1 MADSR
6 FRGTWLIGLFALMV
20 AFCFASGAR
29 GEAESYQEQLKRQ
42 SERWAAEEREE
53 QHLKAEWQKRHA
65 EARQAVEK
73 ARELAED
80 TRKARIRAGDGMYQ
94 GVKRSEWTKRWKTAQ
109 EKLAEAEDELAELP
123 REARRAGVP
132 PGWLR
137 SPR

>member
-20 AFCFASGAR
+20 AFCFADGAR
-29 GEAESYQEQLKRQ
+29 AEETYQEQLKRQ
-42 SERWAAEEREE
+42 SEKWAAQEREE

-73 ARELAED
+73 ARELEED
-80 TRKARIRAGDGMYQ
+80 TRKARVRAGDGMYQ
-94 GVKRSEWTKRWKTAQ
+94 GVKRSEWTKRWKEAQ
-109 EKLAEAEDELAELP
+109 EKRAEAEAELKELP